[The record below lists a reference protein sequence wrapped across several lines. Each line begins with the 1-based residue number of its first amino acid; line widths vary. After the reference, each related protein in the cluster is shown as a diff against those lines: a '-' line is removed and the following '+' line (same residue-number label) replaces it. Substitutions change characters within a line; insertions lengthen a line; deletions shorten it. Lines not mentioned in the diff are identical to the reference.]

1 MDEDA
6 LAGRQAMRKDSIFF
20 RRHTASRS
28 WAARSSTADDGREPR
43 HAFLAQ
49 RCQKLV
55 AVGVR
60 LGEDDGAVA
69 ALEGEC
75 EAGRVGD
82 ALTRRREVRPVG
94 HVTHGERAEI
104 FQAHRHLGLAHPVA
118 QDVDGAAA
126 DVGAGE
132 PMPGA
137 EPGAPPQGRLEVAAH
152 GLGRGLLERHRL
164 VVDQARHPVRRPWRV
179 QALDRRAAGRE
190 VVAPHRH
197 AVGLRVRRR
206 VDVVRRALPG
216 RCVDRAIDAVLLDQ
230 HAADAGAA
238 RRGHEAAQLGMM
250 DAYKHLHGRS
260 TGCGLSRSIN
270 GAYRRTASAR

>member
-6 LAGRQAMRKDSIFF
+6 LAGLQAMREGLDLLSVGIQ
-20 RRHTASRS
+20 RPGPGLREVPQ
-28 WAARSSTADDGREPR
+28 ADDGREPR

-69 ALEGEC
+69 ALEGER

-94 HVTHGERAEI
+94 GIAHRERAEI
-104 FQAHRHLGLAHPVA
+104 FQARRHLGLAHPVA

-137 EPGAPPQGRLEVAAH
+137 EPGAPPQRRLEVAAH

-164 VVDQARHPVRRPWRV
+164 VVDQARHPVRRPRRV

-197 AVGLRVRRR
+197 AF
-206 VDVVRRALPG
+206 
-216 RCVDRAIDAVLLDQ
+216 
-230 HAADAGAA
+230 
-238 RRGHEAAQLGMM
+238 
-250 DAYKHLHGRS
+250 
-260 TGCGLSRSIN
+260 GLSRPP
-270 GAYRRTASAR
+270 ACRW